1 MKSTKAREFGYW
13 VATIA
18 AALLFAV
25 PGAALLAKVPHF
37 SNEMARLGYPTY
49 FLSMF
54 GALKM
59 IGAAVVLAPRLL
71 RLKEWAYAGM
81 MFDVIF
87 AAFSRAAIGDGV
99 FATIVPLVIGSVV
112 LLSWAL
118 RPEDRKLPELL
129 PI

>member
-1 MKSTKAREFGYW
+1 MKNIKASEIGYW

-18 AALLFAV
+18 TALLFAV
-25 PGAALLAKVPHF
+25 PGAALLANVPHF
-37 SNEMARLGYPTY
+37 SNEMARLGYPAY

-59 IGAAVVLAPRLL
+59 IGAVAVLAPRLR

-81 MFDVIF
+81 IFDVVF
-87 AAFSRAAIGDGV
+87 AAVSHAVMGDGV
-99 FATIVPLVIGSVV
+99 FAAILPLVIGSVV

-118 RPEDRKLPELL
+118 RPERR
-129 PI
+129 